1 MKGLINY
8 EWDGPVGPPLITNDG
23 LCDLVEV
30 VDVPLSKNPQLLMHY
45 VGGNKVSVVRSL
57 TQFTIVFYEFQF
69 KVGVTLFFFAN
80 WSNGQ
85 EAEILYNMALDMKHN
100 W

>member
-1 MKGLINY
+1 
-8 EWDGPVGPPLITNDG
+8 
-23 LCDLVEV
+23 
-30 VDVPLSKNPQLLMHY
+30 MHY

-69 KVGVTLFFFAN
+69 KVGVTLFFFTN

-85 EAEILYNMALDMKHN
+85 EAEILNDKTLDMKHN
-100 W
+100 WKHGHTVHAMKHGLRTHDG

>member
-1 MKGLINY
+1 MTVYPTVWFLPARLLY
-8 EWDGPVGPPLITNDG
+8 NDFAFNA
-23 LCDLVEV
+23 LRW
-30 VDVPLSKNPQLLMHY
+30 
-45 VGGNKVSVVRSL
+45 GNKVSVVRSL

-69 KVGVTLFFFAN
+69 KVGVTLFFLFFTN

-85 EAEILYNMALDMKHN
+85 EAEILNDKTLDMKHN

>member
-1 MKGLINY
+1 MSHFQK
-8 EWDGPVGPPLITNDG
+8 
-23 LCDLVEV
+23 
-30 VDVPLSKNPQLLMHY
+30 KQLLMHY

-69 KVGVTLFFFAN
+69 KVGVTLFFLTN

-85 EAEILYNMALDMKHN
+85 EAEILNDKTLDMKHN